1 MVGEDG
7 ATHAGS
13 FDIAYLNCLPGFVVM
28 ACGDEAELRH
38 MVATAAAYDEGPI
51 AFRYPRGDSVGVEM
65 PEHGVPLEIGKGR
78 ILREGTKVAILN
90 FGGRLVEALKSADE
104 LAAKGLSTTVA
115 DARFSKPL
123 DVDLVERLA
132 REHEVLITLEEGAIG
147 GFATAVLDH
156 LVRND
161 MIVDGLK
168 VRPLYL
174 PDRFQD
180 QAKPYDMYTDA
191 GLNARQITETALCAL
206 GQSTLDQ
213 PARA

>member
-1 MVGEDG
+1 
-7 ATHAGS
+7 
-13 FDIAYLNCLPGFVVM
+13 
-28 ACGDEAELRH
+28 
-38 MVATAAAYDEGPI
+38 MVATAAAYNEGPI

-65 PEHGVPLEIGKGR
+65 PEHGTPLEIGKGR

-90 FGGRLVEALKSADE
+90 FGGRLAEALKAADD

-115 DARFSKPL
+115 DARFAKPL
-123 DVDLVERLA
+123 DTDLVERLA

-161 MIVDGLK
+161 LIAEGLK

-180 QAKPYDMYTDA
+180 QAKPYDMYSDA
-191 GLNARQITETALCAL
+191 GLNAAQIAATALRAL
-206 GQSTLDQ
+206 GEPKLEQ
-213 PARA
+213 PVRA